1 MSTRVAVL
9 HDYVQPMELDSRAKD
24 SGALQI
30 SASSRDT
37 VLIPE
42 PLCKMMHCSSDA
54 ADAPSARICWYA
66 GVLLESR

>member
-37 VLIPE
+37 VLIPGTT
-42 PLCKMMHCSSDA
+42 LQNDALFKRCSGCS
-54 ADAPSARICWYA
+54 
-66 GVLLESR
+66 